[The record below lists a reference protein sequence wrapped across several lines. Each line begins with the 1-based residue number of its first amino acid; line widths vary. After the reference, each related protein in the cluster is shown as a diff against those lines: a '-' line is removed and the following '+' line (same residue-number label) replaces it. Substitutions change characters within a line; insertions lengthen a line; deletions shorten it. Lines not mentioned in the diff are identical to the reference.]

1 MFFGTMTSVYLSKT
15 KYTMQ
20 TSYACIFPETFK
32 MNIFLALPIGT
43 ASVQQSF
50 SHLKMI
56 ETWPCSHLSDC
67 SVAQLMRISIE
78 GPEIDAVEFE
88 EIMEI
93 CKEHKHRI
101 LL

>member
-1 MFFGTMTSVYLSKT
+1 M
-15 KYTMQ
+15 
-20 TSYACIFPETFK
+20 I
-32 MNIFLALPIGT
+32 NNFLAFRLGA
-43 ASVQQSF
+43 ASGELSF
-50 SHLKMI
+50 ICLKMI
-56 ETWPCSHLSDC
+56 ITRLCIRLSDS

-93 CKEHKHRI
+93 YKEHNHRM